1 MATVLD
7 PLVIA
12 LLLAAA
18 LMHATWN
25 ALLKSDRGDR
35 LATFGVIMAMGAL
48 QGAILVPFLPMVDPA
63 AWKWAACSV
72 AVHLLY
78 YVFLLKAYAYGD
90 LSHAYPIARGSG
102 PLLVALFSGRLL
114 GEALRVQDVLGVVLL
129 SAGLIALALPERNGA
144 TDEAVSPDARRR
156 HRLATLFALLTGVTI
171 ALYII
176 ADGLGV
182 RAAGP
187 TLEHKISYIAW
198 LNLLEGPWL
207 LFFAVWRRPR
217 AVLGYLR
224 TNWHRGVAGGLVAHG
239 GYGIAIW
246 ALSQGPMAHVAALRE
261 TSVLFGAL
269 MGALLLGESFGRR
282 RVAAAGVIVAGLVL
296 MNAPRL
302 F

>member
-7 PLVIA
+7 PLVIV

-25 ALLKSDRGDR
+25 AILKSDRSDR

-48 QGAILVPFLPMVDPA
+48 QGAILVPFLPMIDPA

-72 AVHLLY
+72 AVHILY

-102 PLLVALFSGRLL
+102 PLLVAVFSGRLL
-114 GEALRVQDVLGVVLL
+114 GEALRVQDVVGVMLL
-129 SAGLIALALPERNGA
+129 SAGLIALALPQRNASAAG
-144 TDEAVSPDARRR
+144 TVSPESRRR

-171 ALYII
+171 ALYIV

-207 LFFAVWRRPR
+207 LAFAIWLRPR

-224 TNWHRGVAGGLVAHG
+224 TNWHRGVAGGLIAHG

>member
-35 LATFGVIMAMGAL
+35 LATFGVIMAMGTL

-102 PLLVALFSGRLL
+102 PLLVAVFSGRLL
-114 GEALRVQDVLGVVLL
+114 DEALRAQDVVGVILL
-129 SAGLIALALPERNGA
+129 SAGLIALALPERNGRS
-144 TDEAVSPDARRR
+144 DEGVSPDARRR

-187 TLEHKISYIAW
+187 TLEHKVSYIAW

-207 LFFAVWRRPR
+207 LIFAIWRRPR
-217 AVLGYLR
+217 AVVGYLR
-224 TNWHRGVAGGLVAHG
+224 THWHRGVAGGLVAHG

-296 MNAPRL
+296 MNAARL

>member
-25 ALLKSDRGDR
+25 AILKSDRSDR
-35 LATFGVIMAMGAL
+35 LATFGVIMGMGAL

-63 AWKWAACSV
+63 AWKWAAGSV
-72 AVHLLY
+72 TIHVFY

-102 PLLVALFSGRLL
+102 PLLVAVFSGRLL
-114 GEALRVQDVLGVVLL
+114 GEALRLQDVLGVILL
-129 SAGLIALALPERNGA
+129 SGGLIALALPDRREGA
-144 TDEAVSPDARRR
+144 VTSATPEARRR
-156 HRLATLFALLTGVTI
+156 HRLTTFFALLTGVTI
-171 ALYII
+171 ALYIV

-187 TLEHKISYIAW
+187 SLEHKISYIAW

-207 LFFAVWRRPR
+207 LLFAIWRRPR

-224 TNWHRGVAGGLVAHG
+224 GNWQRGVAGGLVAHG

-269 MGALLLGESFGRR
+269 MGALLLGEGFGRR
-282 RVAAAGVIVAGLVL
+282 RIAAAAVIVAGLVL

>member
-35 LATFGVIMAMGAL
+35 LATFGVIMAMGTL

-114 GEALRVQDVLGVVLL
+114 DEALRVQDVMGVILL
-129 SAGLIALALPERNGA
+129 SAGLIALALPERSGRSDA
-144 TDEAVSPDARRR
+144 AVSPDARRR
-156 HRLATLFALLTGVTI
+156 HRLTTLFALLTGVTI

-207 LFFAVWRRPR
+207 LFFAIWRRPR
-217 AVLGYLR
+217 AVVGYLR

>member
-1 MATVLD
+1 MLTVLD
-7 PLVIA
+7 PLVIV

-18 LMHATWN
+18 LMHASWN
-25 ALLKSDRGDR
+25 AILKSERTDR
-35 LATFGVIMAMGAL
+35 LATFGVIMGMGAVMG
-48 QGAILVPFLPMVDPA
+48 GALVPFLPMIA
-63 AWKWAACSV
+63 SGAWKWMIASV
-72 AVHLLY
+72 LIHVFY
-78 YVFLLKAYAYGD
+78 YVFLLKAYEYGD
-90 LSHAYPIARGSG
+90 LSHTYPIARGSG

-129 SAGLIALALPERNGA
+129 SAGLIALALPQRRGLSAEPA
-144 TDEAVSPDARRR
+144 TPEARRR
-156 HRLATLFALLTGVTI
+156 HRLATLFAMLTGVTI
-171 ALYII
+171 AGYIL

-207 LFFAVWRRPR
+207 LVFALVLRPQ

-224 TNWHRGVAGGLVAHG
+224 RGWWRGACGGAIAHV
-239 GYGIAIW
+239 GYGIAIR
-246 ALSQGPMAHVAALRE
+246 ALAQGPMAHVAALRE

-269 MGALLLGESFGRR
+269 MGALLLGESFGLR
-282 RVAAAGVIVAGLVL
+282 RVIAAAVIVAGLVL

>member
-1 MATVLD
+1 MSTVLD

-25 ALLKSDRGDR
+25 ALLKSERGDR
-35 LATFGVIMAMGAL
+35 LAAFGVIMAMGTL
-48 QGAILVPFLPMVDPA
+48 QAAVLVPFLPMIDPA

-72 AVHLLY
+72 AVHILY

-114 GEALRVQDVLGVVLL
+114 GEALRVQDVLGVILL
-129 SAGLIALALPERNGA
+129 SAGLIALALPERNGR
-144 TDEAVSPDARRR
+144 TGEAVSPEARRR

-176 ADGLGV
+176 AGGLGV

-207 LFFAVWRRPR
+207 LFFAIWRRPR
-217 AVLGYLR
+217 AVVGYLR
-224 TNWHRGVAGGLVAHG
+224 THWHRGVAGGLVAHG

-269 MGALLLGESFGRR
+269 MGAVLLGESFGRR
-282 RVAAAGVIVAGLVL
+282 RVAAASVIVAGLVL

>member
-102 PLLVALFSGRLL
+102 PLLVAVFSGRLL
-114 GEALRVQDVLGVVLL
+114 GEALRTQDVLGVILL
-129 SAGLIALALPERNGA
+129 SAGLIALALPDRNGSA
-144 TDEAVSPDARRR
+144 DEAVSPEARRR

-207 LFFAVWRRPR
+207 LLFAIWRRPR

-282 RVAAAGVIVAGLVL
+282 RVTAAGVIVAGLVL

>member
-1 MATVLD
+1 MLD

-18 LMHATWN
+18 VMHASWN
-25 ALLKSDRGDR
+25 AILKSDRADR

-48 QGAILVPFLPMVDPA
+48 QGAILVPFLPMIDPA

-72 AVHLLY
+72 AAHLLY

-102 PLLVALFSGRLL
+102 PLLVAVFSGRLL
-114 GEALRVQDVLGVVLL
+114 GEALRSQDVLGVVLL
-129 SAGLIALALPERNGA
+129 SAGLIALALPERDGRA
-144 TDEAVSPDARRR
+144 TGEASPGARRR

-171 ALYII
+171 ALYIV

-207 LFFAVWRRPR
+207 LLFAIWRRPR
-217 AVLGYLR
+217 AVVGYLR

-282 RVAAAGVIVAGLVL
+282 RVAAAAVIVAGLVL

>member
-1 MATVLD
+1 MLD

-35 LATFGVIMAMGAL
+35 LATFGVIMGMGAL
-48 QGAILVPFLPMVDPA
+48 QGAILAPFLPMIDAA
-63 AWKWAACSV
+63 AWRWAASSV
-72 AVHLLY
+72 VIHVFY

-102 PLLVALFSGRLL
+102 PLLVAVFSGRLL
-114 GEALRVQDVLGVVLL
+114 DEALRVQDVVGVVLL
-129 SAGLIALALPERNGA
+129 SAGLVALALPERNGRTAEAA
-144 TDEAVSPDARRR
+144 TPEAHRR
-156 HRLATLFALLTGVTI
+156 HRLTTLFALLTGVTI
-171 ALYII
+171 ALYIV

-207 LFFAVWRRPR
+207 LLFAIWRRPR

-224 TNWHRGVAGGLVAHG
+224 TNWQRGVAGGLVAHG

-282 RVAAAGVIVAGLVL
+282 R
-296 MNAPRL
+296 
-302 F
+302 